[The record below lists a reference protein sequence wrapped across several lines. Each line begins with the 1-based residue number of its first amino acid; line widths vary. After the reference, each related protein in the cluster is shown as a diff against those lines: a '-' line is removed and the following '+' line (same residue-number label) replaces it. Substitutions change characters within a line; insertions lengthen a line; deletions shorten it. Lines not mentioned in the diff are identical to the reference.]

1 MLGEGPVVI
10 VVRWINLEGSGFEFE
25 LFVRGLR
32 NEDNDGGTVVQTEH
46 LPMEADC
53 TVNECLPR
61 VKSRYPNDRVTYEP
75 V

>member
-1 MLGEGPVVI
+1 MI

-32 NEDNDGGTVVQTEH
+32 NEDNDGGTVVQTEQ
-46 LPMEADC
+46 LQVKEGCPVSER
-53 TVNECLPR
+53 LPR
-61 VKSRYPNDRVTYEP
+61 MRSRYLDDRVTYEP